1 VNPGGLSSDR
11 VSSRVVTV
19 STRSGYGVENTASL
33 SKSVVVSMRLGKRS
47 FSSQLREKDSIDDP
61 LLPFLAE
68 VHMYD
73 LQGKFHSFGWSYANI
88 ATSLMGGPLVMCRSG
103 RSAKDASFR
112 LGACPLLLLLPIATL
127 PKFYRHV

>member
-1 VNPGGLSSDR
+1 MQF
-11 VSSRVVTV
+11 
-19 STRSGYGVENTASL
+19 EN
-33 SKSVVVSMRLGKRS
+33 RS
-47 FSSQLREKDSIDDP
+47 FSSPLLGKGVHPINNM

-68 VHMYD
+68 VNSID

-112 LGACPLLLLLPIATL
+112 LGACPLLLFFPVATL